1 VQELV
6 DQHCGRVRYDFDRR
20 LEEIAKEFRRTWL
33 AKVDDTTQSIRQAL
47 ERARVQ
53 KQASTQAA
61 CVRICD
67 LDQKLAEI
75 LQAEAGLLAFKERIV
90 ALR

>member
-1 VQELV
+1 
-6 DQHCGRVRYDFDRR
+6 
-20 LEEIAKEFRRTWL
+20 
-33 AKVDDTTQSIRQAL
+33 VDDTTQSIRQAV

-53 KQASTQAA
+53 KQASAQAA

-75 LQAEAGLLAFKERIV
+75 LQAEAGLPAFKERIA